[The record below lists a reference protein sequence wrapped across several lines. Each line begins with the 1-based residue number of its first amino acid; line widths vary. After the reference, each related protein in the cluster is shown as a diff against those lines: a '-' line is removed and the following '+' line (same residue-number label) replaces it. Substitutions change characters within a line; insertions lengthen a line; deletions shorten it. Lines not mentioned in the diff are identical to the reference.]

1 MGTYSKEQD
10 LTSLLKKREVP
21 GEIIKQISAVGWT
34 DAVEF
39 AAGLDRDQLHDL
51 FLVGTKFDSSTH
63 RAGTPQVRLGPASRG
78 SPLYVGVQPSAGVRM
93 RESSPLGLL
102 PRVLLAFGAPSV
114 WSALHSKRRPRFKHP
129 RDGLLSSRGC
139 LAFYPPSQPA
149 KVLFRCLVR

>member
-78 SPLYVGVQPSAGVRM
+78 SPLYVCVRPSAGACAGGVLSTPHGTSRKI
-93 RESSPLGLL
+93 RYPG
-102 PRVLLAFGAPSV
+102 PRQFGVPSI
-114 WSALHSKRRPRFKHP
+114 L
-129 RDGLLSSRGC
+129 
-139 LAFYPPSQPA
+139 
-149 KVLFRCLVR
+149 